1 MEGEEDER
9 AVEWKHKWHEKSKHG
24 REGEAANREGTS
36 STCLRPARCSK
47 TRWRVDGEAV
57 AAERASCSLGYHP
70 IKAGMLHFTQ
80 DDEAAAMS
88 SSATTRNA
96 AH

>member
-9 AVEWKHKWHEKSKHG
+9 AVEWKHKWHEKRKHG
-24 REGEAANREGTS
+24 RGEAANREGTS

-47 TRWRVDGEAV
+47 TRWRADGEAM
-57 AAERASCSLGYHP
+57 AAERASCSLGHHP
-70 IKAGMLHFTQ
+70 IKAGMLHFAQ

-88 SSATTRNA
+88 STATTRNA
-96 AH
+96 TH